1 MHIRFNT
8 SPMKLFMVI
17 NSVRRSVAMMITIDS
32 SVGSTAPSDL
42 VLIPLAS
49 R

>member
-8 SPMKLFMVI
+8 SPMKPFTVI
-17 NSVRRSVAMMITIDS
+17 NSVRRSAAMITIDF